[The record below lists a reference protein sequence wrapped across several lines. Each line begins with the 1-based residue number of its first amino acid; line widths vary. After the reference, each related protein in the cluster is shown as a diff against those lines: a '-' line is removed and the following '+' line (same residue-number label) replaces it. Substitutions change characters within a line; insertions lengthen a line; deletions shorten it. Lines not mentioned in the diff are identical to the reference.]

1 MHPKNPHNTPYNF
14 TKLIEAHPGLS
25 RFVFENNYNTT
36 TINFSNPDAVLHL
49 NKAILKNDYAVVDWE
64 IPPHYL
70 CPPIPGRMDYLCY
83 LSELMED
90 NSLGLKKSK
99 NKGRKGLDIGVG
111 ANCIYPI
118 LGAQFFGW
126 QMIGADIN
134 ETAVAQAKANVS
146 MTSEILNKV
155 EIRHQKNN
163 ADIFK
168 GIIKDD
174 EYFDFTVCN
183 PPFHPSEEAATKGTL
198 RKIKNLESTG
208 EVRLTKEEITRNF
221 GGQANELWVNG
232 GEALFI
238 KRMIKQSIGF
248 KNQVGV
254 FTTLVSNKENLNK
267 LYKQLDKMKATHR
280 TINMD
285 IGNKRSRMLAWW
297 FLN

>member
-1 MHPKNPHNTPYNF
+1 MHPKNPHNAPYNF
-14 TKLIEAHPGLS
+14 LKLTEKHSALS
-25 RFVFENNYNTT
+25 PFVFENDHNTT
-36 TINFSNPDAVLHL
+36 TIDFSNPEAVLHL
-49 NKAILKNDYAVVDWE
+49 NKAILKTDYNVVDWN

-83 LSELMED
+83 LSELLED
-90 NSLGLKKSK
+90 ESLKLKQSK
-99 NKGRKGLDIGVG
+99 NKVVKGLDIGVG

-118 LGAQFFGW
+118 LGSQFFGW
-126 QMIGADIN
+126 QMVGADIN
-134 ETAVAQAKANVS
+134 PTAIEHAKANVA
-146 MTSEILNKV
+146 MISEISKNI

-168 GIIKDD
+168 GVINDS
-174 EYFDFTVCN
+174 EYFNFTVCN

-198 RKIKNLESTG
+198 RKIKNLDGTG
-208 EVRLTKEEITRNF
+208 EARLTKEEITRNF

-238 KRMIKQSIGF
+238 KRMIKQSVSF
-248 KNQVGV
+248 KGQVGV

-267 LYKQLDKMKATHR
+267 LYKQLDKLKATHR

-285 IGNKRSRMLAWW
+285 IGNKRTRMLAWW
-297 FLN
+297 FV